1 MADDKEVKGTR
12 GFVVT
17 TEPDAK
23 SKDFIAQYL
32 RDKAIEQANLQAER
46 EADMPD
52 FRRTQRQTLD
62 RADIRSDQADPMA
75 TKGSLG
81 NRPSGLSEG
90 VANILEREKYTYRG
104 PVNKDASVSDKD
116 FVDSLYNKYLGR
128 DADPAGSKYWNTLA
142 GGDPTR
148 RGKIEEDFLKSPEA
162 QRKQQARIGGGTAFI
177 SDDFIDKF
185 KATGSGVQYGDY
197 LQDKDDMDSV
207 VDTDKGDGSSLNLKS
222 LSDAYKDYIYE
233 DDEGNPEDFLRRY
246 LQDYEP

>member
-1 MADDKEVKGTR
+1 MSDDKEVKGTR

-32 RDKAIEQANLQAER
+32 KDKAIEQANLQAER

-90 VANILEREKYTYRG
+90 VGNILEREKYTYRG
-104 PVNKDASVSDKD
+104 PVDKSAGTD
-116 FVDSLYNKYLGR
+116 DDYVTTLYNKYLGR
-128 DADPAGSKYWNTLA
+128 DADPGGAEYWKNRLAAGDS
-142 GGDPTR
+142 
-148 RGKIEEDFLKSPEA
+148 RGKVEQDLLLSTEG

-185 KATGSGVQYGDY
+185 KNTGSGVTYGDY
-197 LQDKDDMDSV
+197 LQDKDSMDTVASTS
-207 VDTDKGDGSSLNLKS
+207 DGDNTLTLSS
-222 LSDAYKDYIYE
+222 LSDAYKTYTDEE
-233 DDEGNPEDFLRRY
+233 DDANTDDFLKNY
-246 LQDYEP
+246 LSGLS

>member
-1 MADDKEVKGTR
+1 MSDDNEVKGTR

-32 RDKAIEQANLQAER
+32 KDKAIEQANLQAER

-62 RADIRSDQADPMA
+62 RSDIRSDQADPMA

-104 PVNKDASVSDKD
+104 PVNKDDSVSDKD

-128 DADPAGSKYWNTLA
+128 DADPKGFQYWKGRLAAGESRDKVESDVLA
-142 GGDPTR
+142 
-148 RGKIEEDFLKSPEA
+148 SQEA
-162 QRKQQARIGGGTAFI
+162 QEKQGARIGGARSFI
-177 SDDFIDKF
+177 SDEFLDLFSK
-185 KATGSGVQYGDY
+185 TGSGVKYGDY

-207 VDTDKGDGSSLNLKS
+207 VDSDPGDGSTLNLKS
-222 LSDAYKDYIYE
+222 LSDAYKDYTDE
-233 DDEGNPEDFLRRY
+233 DDDANVDYFLKNY
-246 LQDYEP
+246 LANLD

>member
-1 MADDKEVKGTR
+1 MADDNEVKGTR

-32 RDKAIEQANLQAER
+32 KDKAVEQAMLQAER

-62 RADIRSDQADPMA
+62 RGDIRSDQADPMN

-104 PVNKDASVSDKD
+104 PVDKSVGTDEEYIKK
-116 FVDSLYNKYLGR
+116 VYNKYLGR
-128 DADPAGSKYWNTLA
+128 DVDPTGLDWWKKDLA
-142 GGDPTR
+142 GGASR
-148 RGKIEEDFLKSPEA
+148 ESVEKNILRNVEGA
-162 QRKQQARIGGGTAFI
+162 RKDKARAGGGSAFI
-177 SDDFIDKF
+177 SDDFIKKF
-185 KATGSGVQYGDY
+185 KETGSGVTYGDY

-207 VDTDKGDGSSLNLKS
+207 VDSGDGSSLNLKS
-222 LSDAYKDYIYE
+222 LSDAYKDYTDE
-233 DDEGNPEDFLRRY
+233 DDDANVDYFLKNY
-246 LQDYEP
+246 LANLD

>member
-32 RDKAIEQANLQAER
+32 KDKAVEQAMLQAER

-90 VANILEREKYTYRG
+90 VGNILEREKYTYRG

-148 RGKIEEDFLKSPEA
+148 RGKIEEDFLKSNEA
-162 QRKQQARIGGGTAFI
+162 KRKQQARIGGGTAFI

-185 KATGSGVQYGDY
+185 KATGSGVTYGDY

-207 VDTDKGDGSSLNLKS
+207 VDSGDDSSLNLKS
-222 LSDAYKDYIYE
+222 LSDAYKDYTDE
-233 DDEGNPEDFLRRY
+233 DDDANVDYFLKNY
-246 LQDYEP
+246 LADLK

>member
-32 RDKAIEQANLQAER
+32 RDKATEQAMLQAER
-46 EADMPD
+46 EADVPD
-52 FRRTQRQTLD
+52 FRRTQRHTLD
-62 RADIRSDQADPMA
+62 RADIRSDQADPMT

-104 PVNKDASVSDKD
+104 PVDKDAGTDDEYVTT
-116 FVDSLYNKYLGR
+116 LYNKYLGR
-128 DADPAGSKYWNTLA
+128 DADPGGKKYWETRLA
-142 GGDPTR
+142 LGDSRSKVEQDLLGTIE
-148 RGKIEEDFLKSPEA
+148 GK
-162 QRKQQARIGGGTAFI
+162 RKQKTRTGGGSAFI
-177 SDDFIDKF
+177 SDDFINKF

-207 VDTDKGDGSSLNLKS
+207 VDSDSGDGSSLDLKS
-222 LSDAYKDYIYE
+222 LSDHYKDYAKRNRAG
-233 DDEGNPEDFLRRY
+233 DNVGDFLENY
-246 LQDYEP
+246 LANLS

>member
-1 MADDKEVKGTR
+1 MCIRDR

-32 RDKAIEQANLQAER
+32 KDKAIEQANLQAER

-90 VANILEREKYTYRG
+90 VGNILERERFTYRG
-104 PVNKDASVSDKD
+104 PVDKDAGTDDEYVSKM
-116 FVDSLYNKYLGR
+116 YNKYLGR
-128 DADPAGSKYWNTLA
+128 EADPAGKKYWETRLA
-142 GGDPTR
+142 LGDSRAKVEQDLLGSTE
-148 RGKIEEDFLKSPEA
+148 GK
-162 QRKQQARIGGGTAFI
+162 RKQQARIGGGTAFI

-185 KATGSGVQYGDY
+185 KATGSGVTYGDY
-197 LQDKDDMDSV
+197 LQDKDSMDTVASTS
-207 VDTDKGDGSSLNLKS
+207 DGDSTLTLSS
-222 LSDAYKDYIYE
+222 LSDAYKTYTDE
-233 DDEGNPEDFLRRY
+233 ADDDGTTDDFLKNY
-246 LQDYEP
+246 LSGLS

>member
-32 RDKAIEQANLQAER
+32 KDKAVEQAMLQAER

-62 RADIRSDQADPMA
+62 RADIRSDQADPMT

-104 PVNKDASVSDKD
+104 PIDRNVGTDDEYLTT
-116 FVDSLYNKYLGR
+116 LYNKHLGR
-128 DADPAGSKYWNTLA
+128 DPDA
-142 GGDPTR
+142 GGFEYWKNRLGAGDSRAKVEQDILLSTE
-148 RGKIEEDFLKSPEA
+148 GK
-162 QRKQQARIGGGTAFI
+162 RKQKARIGGGTAFI

-185 KATGSGVQYGDY
+185 KETGSGVEYGDY

-222 LSDAYKDYIYE
+222 LSDAYKDYIYD

>member
-1 MADDKEVKGTR
+1 MSDDNEVKGTR

-32 RDKAIEQANLQAER
+32 KDKAIEQANLQAER

-62 RADIRSDQADPMA
+62 RSDIRSDQADPMA

-148 RGKIEEDFLKSPEA
+148 RGKIEEDFLKSTEA

-185 KATGSGVQYGDY
+185 QATGSGVTYGDY

-222 LSDAYKDYIYE
+222 LSDAYKDYTDE
-233 DDEGNPEDFLRRY
+233 DDDANVDYFLKNY
-246 LQDYEP
+246 LADLD

>member
-1 MADDKEVKGTR
+1 MADDNEVKGTR

-32 RDKAIEQANLQAER
+32 KDKAIEQANLQAER

-62 RADIRSDQADPMA
+62 RADIRSDQADPMT

-90 VANILEREKYTYRG
+90 VGNILERERFTYRG
-104 PVNKDASVSDKD
+104 PIDKDAGTDDEYVSK
-116 FVDSLYNKYLGR
+116 LYNKYLGR
-128 DADPAGSKYWNTLA
+128 EANPTGKKYWETRLSL
-142 GGDPTR
+142 GDSRSKVEQDLLRTTEGR
-148 RGKIEEDFLKSPEA
+148 RKE
-162 QRKQQARIGGGTAFI
+162 QARIGGGTAFI

-185 KATGSGVQYGDY
+185 KATGSGVEYGDY
-197 LQDKDDMDSV
+197 LQDKEDMDSV
-207 VDTDKGDGSSLNLKS
+207 VESKDDDASLNLKS
-222 LSDAYKDYIYE
+222 LSDAYKDYTDE
-233 DDEGNPEDFLRRY
+233 DDDANVDYFLKSY
-246 LQDYEP
+246 LADLQ